1 MTIWG
6 VGRGPLRDPR
16 PQVGVP
22 ARDPYGETAL
32 RPEPH
37 REDPDSWVSQG
48 VPTWEGPPR
57 RGVRG
62 GGGAKA
68 MPECQGAPEAGP
80 PGQTGTRPVRGIQR
94 TLAVGL
100 RPLGSARAGTR
111 RALRMQGRL
120 PGAKR
125 PSACCGRAGGVP
137 GADREA
143 GRSGRPG
150 GGSKGARAKRAGP
163 EETPR
168 EAPAEPA
175 GWVTSRWAGRDA
187 PRGWRAWRDA
197 PRGAGRRVRWVRRGP
212 SRAAGASNR
221 RAALIAQ

>member
-1 MTIWG
+1 MAIGLGVPQNPQKWPKSPFHGVSPCLATNRQNPPPDPPGPGGPPGPPGPPARAGPGPAPGPPGGPAPGPPGAPPGPPPRGTPQGGPQVTIWG
-6 VGRGPLRDPR
+6 VGRGSLRDPR

-137 GADREA
+137 
-143 GRSGRPG
+143 
-150 GGSKGARAKRAGP
+150 
-163 EETPR
+163 
-168 EAPAEPA
+168 
-175 GWVTSRWAGRDA
+175 
-187 PRGWRAWRDA
+187 
-197 PRGAGRRVRWVRRGP
+197 
-212 SRAAGASNR
+212 
-221 RAALIAQ
+221 